1 MVRLLVVSLLSLLA
15 AGAHAEQIADGVAAQ
30 VGTDIV
36 LVTEVLEAAAP
47 MAARAHAEGASNE
60 ELRKIHAEMLEQM
73 IERALIR
80 QVVKR
85 AEIGASEAE
94 VDEAIAGI
102 AKENGLTP
110 EQLEAAVEGQGMPY
124 KIYRERIRGEIE
136 HAKVLNDV
144 IAAQVRVS
152 EQEVRAAYDEEI
164 ARQPEGGDEVDLHLV
179 VVTAKGEKEADREA
193 ACSLVSAA
201 YERIAAGE
209 AFSAVAREVS
219 EANPEKGG
227 AHGWVHETEMAG
239 WMRAAVA
246 TLQPGEVSQPLETG
260 FGCALVSISDRRAFI
275 PLPYEEA
282 KPQLRNLLSERQMA
296 AEYQKFIE
304 KIRSQTYIERKGVF
318 SETAGNTGSSS
329 FGEGF

>member
-1 MVRLLVVSLLSLLA
+1 MVRLLVISLLLLLA
-15 AGAHAEQIADGVAAQ
+15 PSARAEQMADGVAAQ
-30 VGTDIV
+30 VGTEIV
-36 LVTEVLEAAAP
+36 LVSEVLEAAAP
-47 MAARAHAEGASNE
+47 MAARAHAAGASNE
-60 ELRKIHAEMLEQM
+60 ELRQIHAEMLEQM

-102 AKENGLTP
+102 AQENGLTP
-110 EQLEAAVEGQGMPY
+110 EQLQQAVESQGMPY
-124 KIYRERIRGEIE
+124 AIYRERIRGEIE

-152 EQEVRAAYDEEI
+152 ENEVRAAYDEEI
-164 ARQPEGGDEVDLHLV
+164 ARQPEGGEEFDLHLI
-179 VVTAKGEKEADREA
+179 VVTAKGEKPADREA
-193 ACSLVSAA
+193 ACALVSAA

-209 AFSAVAREVS
+209 PFRVVASEVS
-219 EANPEKGG
+219 EVNPEKGG
-227 AHGWVHETEMAG
+227 AQGWVHESEMAG
-239 WMRAAVA
+239 WMRAAVK
-246 TLQPGEVSQPLETG
+246 TLQTGAASQPLETG
-260 FGCALVSISDRRAFI
+260 FGCALVSFSDRRAFI
-275 PLPYEEA
+275 PLSYEQA
-282 KPQLRNLLSERQMA
+282 KPKLRNLLSERQMA

-318 SETAGNTGSSS
+318 AEAAGNAGSSG